1 MAAFRFDEP
10 ALLAG
15 RPPLRRLSRLE
26 TRDVFSHTPPNVA
39 RTQKVV
45 LDADAIQRSVRRI
58 AVAILE
64 ATSGIEDLTMVG
76 IRRGGVALSARL
88 ADEIAKVEGR
98 PPPVGTVD
106 ISLYRD
112 DAATALPNPK
122 IGPSDIPFDVNG
134 RHVVLVDDVLHT
146 GRTVRAAIECLQ
158 DHGRP
163 ARVWLAAL
171 CDRGGRELPIA
182 PDFVGR
188 VVEVEEGG
196 RLDVWVD
203 AAGPDRVVLTGGD
216 E

>member
-1 MAAFRFDEP
+1 MAASLF
-10 ALLAG
+10 
-15 RPPLRRLSRLE
+15 RRLE
-26 TRDVFSHTPPNVA
+26 APGVFTHTPPDVA

-45 LDADAIQRSVRRI
+45 LDAEAIERSIRRI

-64 ATSGIEDLTMVG
+64 ATSGIEDLALIG
-76 IRRGGVALSARL
+76 IRRGGVALSTRI
-88 ADEIAKVEGR
+88 ADEIARVEGR

-122 IGPSDIPFDVNG
+122 IGPSDIPFDVSG

-182 PDFVGR
+182 ADFVG
-188 VVEVEEGG
+188 VTVEVGVGG
-196 RLDVWVD
+196 RLDVWID
-203 AAGPDRVVLTGGD
+203 AAGPDRVVLTEG

>member
-1 MAAFRFDEP
+1 MGACRSP
-10 ALLAG
+10 
-15 RPPLRRLSRLE
+15 RLE
-26 TRDVFSHTPPNVA
+26 GPGVFTHTPPNVA

-45 LDADAIQRSVRRI
+45 LDADAIQRSIRRI

-64 ATSGIEDLTMVG
+64 ATSGIEDLTLVG
-76 IRRGGVALSARL
+76 IRRGGVSLSNRI

-122 IGPSDIPFDVNG
+122 IGPSDIPFDVSG
-134 RHVVLVDDVLHT
+134 RHVVLIDDVLHT

-163 ARVWLAAL
+163 ARIWFAAL

-182 PDFVGR
+182 PDFIGR
-188 VVEVEEGG
+188 TIEVEDGA

-203 AAGPDRVVLTGGD
+203 AAGPDRAVVTEAG
-216 E
+216 

>member
-1 MAAFRFDEP
+1 M
-10 ALLAG
+10 
-15 RPPLRRLSRLE
+15 
-26 TRDVFSHTPPNVA
+26 A

-45 LDADAIQRSVRRI
+45 LDADAIRRSVRRM

-64 ATSGIEDLTMVG
+64 ATSGIEDLTLVG
-76 IRRGGVALSARL
+76 IRRGGVALSSRL
-88 ADEIAKVEGR
+88 ASEIASAEGMA
-98 PPPVGTVD
+98 PPVGTVD

-134 RHVVLVDDVLHT
+134 RHVVLVDDVLQS

-163 ARVWLAAL
+163 ARVWLAVL
-171 CDRGGRELPIA
+171 CDRGGRELPVA
-182 PDFVGR
+182 PDFVGKT
-188 VVEVEEGG
+188 VDVDEGG
-196 RLDVWVD
+196 RLDVWID
-203 AAGPDRVVLTGGD
+203 AAGPDRVVLTGA

>member
-1 MAAFRFDEP
+1 
-10 ALLAG
+10 
-15 RPPLRRLSRLE
+15 
-26 TRDVFSHTPPNVA
+26 VA

-45 LDADAIQRSVRRI
+45 LDADAIQRSIRRI

-64 ATSGIEDLTMVG
+64 ATSGIEDLTLVG
-76 IRRGGVALSARL
+76 IRRGGVPLSQRIAE
-88 ADEIAKVEGR
+88 EIAKVEGR

-163 ARVWLAAL
+163 ARVWFAAL

-182 PDFVGR
+182 PDFIGR
-188 VVEVEEGG
+188 TIDMDPTG

-203 AAGPDRVVLTGGD
+203 AAGPDRVVLTEG

>member
-1 MAAFRFDEP
+1 M
-10 ALLAG
+10 
-15 RPPLRRLSRLE
+15 
-26 TRDVFSHTPPNVA
+26 
-39 RTQKVV
+39 
-45 LDADAIQRSVRRI
+45 

-64 ATSGIEDLTMVG
+64 ATSGIKDLTLVG
-76 IRRGGVALSARL
+76 VRRGGVALAARL
-88 ADEIAKVEGR
+88 AHEIAHAEGR
-98 PPPVGTVD
+98 SPPVGTVD

-134 RHVVLVDDVLHT
+134 RHVVLVDDVLQS

-163 ARVWLAAL
+163 ARVWLAVL

-188 VVEVEEGG
+188 SVEVAEGG
-196 RLDVWVD
+196 RVDVWID
-203 AAGPDRVVLTGGD
+203 AAGPDRVVVEEG

>member
-1 MAAFRFDEP
+1 MGAW
-10 ALLAG
+10 LS
-15 RPPLRRLSRLE
+15 RRLE
-26 TRDVFSHTPPNVA
+26 APCVFTHTPPDVA

-45 LDADAIQRSVRRI
+45 LDAEAIERSIRRI

-64 ATSGIEDLTMVG
+64 ATSGIEDLALIG
-76 IRRGGVALSARL
+76 IRRGGVALSTRI
-88 ADEIAKVEGR
+88 ADEIARVEGR

-122 IGPSDIPFDVNG
+122 IGPSDIPFDVSG

-182 PDFVGR
+182 ADFVG
-188 VVEVEEGG
+188 VTVEVGVGG
-196 RLDVWVD
+196 RLDVWID
-203 AAGPDRVVLTGGD
+203 AAGPDRVVLTEG

>member
-1 MAAFRFDEP
+1 M
-10 ALLAG
+10 
-15 RPPLRRLSRLE
+15 
-26 TRDVFSHTPPNVA
+26 A

-45 LDADAIQRSVRRI
+45 LDADAIQRSIRRI

-64 ATSGIEDLTMVG
+64 ATSGVADLTLVG
-76 IRRGGVALSARL
+76 IRRGGVALAKRI
-88 ADEIAKVEGR
+88 AEEIAQAEGR
-98 PPPVGTVD
+98 PPPVGSVD

-134 RHVVLVDDVLHT
+134 RHVVLIDDVLHT

-188 VVEVEEGG
+188 VVEVTEGG
-196 RLDVWVD
+196 RLDVWLD
-203 AAGPDRVVLTGGD
+203 AAGPDRVVLT
-216 E
+216 EEK

>member
-1 MAAFRFDEP
+1 M
-10 ALLAG
+10 
-15 RPPLRRLSRLE
+15 
-26 TRDVFSHTPPNVA
+26 A

-64 ATSGIEDLTMVG
+64 ATSGIEDLTLVG
-76 IRRGGVALSARL
+76 IRRGGVALSTRL

-216 E
+216 D

>member
-1 MAAFRFDEP
+1 MVGYRSP
-10 ALLAG
+10 
-15 RPPLRRLSRLE
+15 RLE
-26 TRDVFSHTPPNVA
+26 GPGLFKHTQPNVA

-45 LDADAIQRSVRRI
+45 LDADAIERSIRRI

-64 ATSGIEDLTMVG
+64 ATSGVEDLTLVG
-76 IRRGGVALSARL
+76 IRRGGDALSARI
-88 ADEIAKVEGR
+88 AEEIARAEGE
-98 PPPVGTVD
+98 PPPVGTID

-122 IGPSDIPFDVNG
+122 IGPSEIHFDVSG

-163 ARVWLAAL
+163 ARVWLAVL

-188 VVEVEEGG
+188 TIEIGPTG
-196 RLDVWVD
+196 RLDVWID
-203 AAGPDRVVLTGGD
+203 AAGPDRVVLTEGQ
-216 E
+216 

>member
-1 MAAFRFDEP
+1 MGVCRSP
-10 ALLAG
+10 
-15 RPPLRRLSRLE
+15 RLE
-26 TRDVFSHTPPNVA
+26 ARGLFTHTSPKVA

-45 LDADAIQRSVRRI
+45 LDAEAIQRSIRRI

-64 ATSGIEDLTMVG
+64 ATSGIDDLALVG
-76 IRRGGVALSARL
+76 IRRGGISLSKR
-88 ADEIAKVEGR
+88 IAKEIEQLEGR
-98 PPPVGTVD
+98 PPPVGSVD

-122 IGPSDIPFDVNG
+122 IGPSDIPFDVKG

-163 ARVWLAAL
+163 ARIWLAAL

-182 PDFVGR
+182 PDFVGPTI
-188 VVEVEEGG
+188 EMSAGG
-196 RLDVWVD
+196 RVDVWID
-203 AAGPDRVVLTGGD
+203 AAGPDRVVLT
-216 E
+216 EAE

>member
-1 MAAFRFDEP
+1 MSDRIVLD
-10 ALLAG
+10 
-15 RPPLRRLSRLE
+15 RDDLRRTL
-26 TRDVFSHTPPNVA
+26 V
-39 RTQKVV
+39 
-45 LDADAIQRSVRRI
+45 RI
-58 AVAILE
+58 AHEIIEKNPDAEALAI
-64 ATSGIEDLTMVG
+64 VG
-76 IRRGGVALSARL
+76 IHSRGAVIGRRLHGLVCELSGA
-88 ADEIAKVEGR
+88 EIPLGD
-98 PPPVGTVD
+98 VD
-106 ISLYRD
+106 ISFYRD
-112 DAATALPNPK
+112 DLDLRDPHDSPVVNASHIDFDAA
-122 IGPSDIPFDVNG
+122 G
-134 RHVVLVDDVLHT
+134 RTVVLVDDVLHT

-171 CDRGGRELPIA
+171 CDRGGRELPVA

>member
-1 MAAFRFDEP
+1 MGAC
-10 ALLAG
+10 LS
-15 RPPLRRLSRLE
+15 RRLE
-26 TRDVFSHTPPNVA
+26 APAVFSHTPPNVA

-64 ATSGIEDLTMVG
+64 ATSGIDDLTLVG

-163 ARVWLAAL
+163 ARVWLAVL

-188 VVEVEEGG
+188 TVEVDTGG
-196 RLDVWVD
+196 RLNVWVD
-203 AAGPDRVVLTGGD
+203 AAGPDRVVLTEG

>member
-1 MAAFRFDEP
+1 MGGFRSP
-10 ALLAG
+10 
-15 RPPLRRLSRLE
+15 RLE
-26 TRDVFSHTPPNVA
+26 APEVFSHTPPDVA
-39 RTQKVV
+39 RIQKVV
-45 LDADAIQRSVRRI
+45 LDADAIQRSIRRI
-58 AVAILE
+58 AVTILE
-64 ATSGIEDLTMVG
+64 ATSGIEDLTLVG
-76 IRRGGVALSARL
+76 IRRGGVALSARI
-88 ADEIAKVEGR
+88 ADEIARVEGR

-163 ARVWLAAL
+163 SRVWLAAL
-171 CDRGGRELPIA
+171 CDRGGRELPIR

-188 VVEVEEGG
+188 TVEVDEGG

-203 AAGPDRVVLTGGD
+203 AAGPDRVVLTEG
-216 E
+216 EP

>member
-1 MAAFRFDEP
+1 MGACRS
-10 ALLAG
+10 
-15 RPPLRRLSRLE
+15 RRLEASP
-26 TRDVFSHTPPNVA
+26 VFTHTPPSVA

-45 LDADAIQRSVRRI
+45 LDSDAIRRSIRRI

-64 ATSGIEDLTMVG
+64 ATSGIDDLTLVG

-88 ADEIAKVEGR
+88 ADEIAQVEGKS
-98 PPPVGTVD
+98 PPVGTVD

-182 PDFVGR
+182 PDFVGKVIEMDER
-188 VVEVEEGG
+188 G
-196 RLDVWVD
+196 RLDVWID
-203 AAGPDRVVLTGGD
+203 AAGPDRVVLKEG

>member
-1 MAAFRFDEP
+1 MP
-10 ALLAG
+10 
-15 RPPLRRLSRLE
+15 
-26 TRDVFSHTPPNVA
+26 

-64 ATSGIEDLTMVG
+64 ATSGIEDLALVG
-76 IRRGGVALSARL
+76 IRRGGVALSARI
-88 ADEIAKVEGR
+88 ADEIVAVEGR
-98 PPPVGTVD
+98 KPPVGTVD

-134 RHVVLVDDVLHT
+134 RHVVLIDDVLHT
-146 GRTVRAAIECLQ
+146 GRTVRAAIECLL

-188 VVEVEEGG
+188 ILEVEPGG

-203 AAGPDRVVLTGGD
+203 AGPDRVVLT
-216 E
+216 EAE

>member
-1 MAAFRFDEP
+1 M
-10 ALLAG
+10 
-15 RPPLRRLSRLE
+15 
-26 TRDVFSHTPPNVA
+26 A

-45 LDADAIQRSVRRI
+45 LDADAIQRSIRRI

-64 ATSGIEDLTMVG
+64 ATSGIEDLTLIG
-76 IRRGGVALSARL
+76 IRRGGVGLARRL
-88 ADEIAKVEGR
+88 AEEIAKVEGR
-98 PPPVGTVD
+98 PPPVGAVD

-122 IGPSDIPFDVNG
+122 IGPSDIPFDVSG

-163 ARVWLAAL
+163 ARVWFAAL

-182 PDFVGR
+182 ADFVGR
-188 VVEVEEGG
+188 VVEMESDG

-203 AAGPDRVVLTGGD
+203 AAGPDRVVLTEG